1 VTAQAETP
9 KQDAAGR
16 DAATA
21 EMTAATPARRTR
33 AARPSPAPLEP
44 PAPSPAV
51 AGRLVPIIAVAV
63 MAIYVAALYLMFRYR
78 ADANWDRMVYLV
90 TGYEAIVFV
99 AVGALFGTTVHR
111 ASVHAA
117 QTQERQARAD
127 ARSERERAD
136 AAVSR
141 GERGAALVA
150 GVRALRESRPKSQ
163 TRPAPPRG
171 NGERSGM
178 RGGDPAAQ
186 GAAGAGPGDTGLDFL
201 IQLCDELFPEDG

>member
-1 VTAQAETP
+1 
-9 KQDAAGR
+9 
-16 DAATA
+16 
-21 EMTAATPARRTR
+21 MTAATPARRTR
-33 AARPSPAPLEP
+33 AARPSPAPPEP
-44 PAPSPAV
+44 PPAV

-63 MAIYVAALYLMFRYR
+63 LAIYVTALYVMFRYR

-117 QTQERQARAD
+117 HVQERQARAD

-141 GERGAALVA
+141 SERGGALVA
-150 GVRALRESRPKSQ
+150 SVRALAESRSKSQ

-171 NGERSGM
+171 NGERPGI
-178 RGGDPAAQ
+178 RGGDPAAR
-186 GAAGAGPGDTGLDFL
+186 GAAGPGPGDPDLDFL
-201 IQLCDELFPEDG
+201 IQLCNELFPQDG